1 MNLFTAAGL
10 TALTET
16 VFFRVLGYRNRRALV
31 LVALVNLL
39 TNIALNLSLGLLEL
53 PAGLPGLISLPV
65 IAGEVLVI
73 AAEYILLAPEL
84 GRGRRLLLLCVI
96 ANCLSFGLGLIIA
109 LFL

>member
-1 MNLFTAAGL
+1 MNLFTAAAL

-16 VFFRVLGYRNRRALV
+16 AFFRIVGYRNRRALV

-53 PAGLPGLISLPV
+53 PAGLPGLLSLPV